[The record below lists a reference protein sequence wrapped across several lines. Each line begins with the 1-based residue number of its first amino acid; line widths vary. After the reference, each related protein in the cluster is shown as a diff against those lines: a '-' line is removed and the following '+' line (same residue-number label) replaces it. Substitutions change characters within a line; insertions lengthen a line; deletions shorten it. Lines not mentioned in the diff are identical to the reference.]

1 MSTLPLQNGVQAL
14 PNTDRYRQRIR
25 VSSVTASTVVC
36 KGRRLI
42 NFCSNDYLGLA
53 HDPEL
58 KDRFKQAV
66 EAYGVGAGSSQYISG
81 YSEAHEA
88 LEETAAAITG
98 YDRTLCFAS
107 GYMANMAIQSV
118 LMNRGDHVFVDRLAH
133 ASIYDAAIL
142 SRSKLHRYPH
152 LDCEAL
158 EQQLDRAAGGRR
170 MIVTDGVFSMDGD
183 TAPLPELSSLASS
196 RGACLVV
203 DDAHGFGVVS
213 AQGAGTLATCRVPV
227 NKVDI
232 YMATLGKA
240 CGAAGAFVAADNEII
255 EQLQQH
261 ARTLIYTT
269 AMPPAVAA
277 VATAGMNKAFAE
289 DWRRKRLY
297 ERIQQFRQGA
307 SSRGLALSTSETPI
321 QPLVLHGDRRAL
333 EAGERLFEAG
343 FLVRAIRPP
352 TVPEGTARLR
362 ITLSAAHSSDQV
374 EGLLDA
380 LARVTASL
388 PE

>member
-1 MSTLPLQNGVQAL
+1 MSTLPFLNGLHVL
-14 PNTDRYRQRIR
+14 SSPDRCRQRIR
-25 VSSVTASTVVC
+25 VSSPTANTVVS

-58 KDRFKQAV
+58 KDRFKEAV
-66 EAYGVGAGSSQYISG
+66 DTYGVGAGSSQYISG

-98 YDRTLCFAS
+98 YERALCFAS
-107 GYMANMAIQSV
+107 GYLANLAIQSV
-118 LMNRGDHVFVDRLAH
+118 LMRRGDHVFVDRLAH
-133 ASIYDAAIL
+133 ASIYDAAVL
-142 SRSKLHRYPH
+142 SRTKLHRYPH
-152 LDCEAL
+152 LDCETL
-158 EQQLDRAAGGRR
+158 EQQLNRATRGRK

-183 TAPLPELSSLASS
+183 MAPLPALTDLASA

-213 AQGAGTLATCRVPV
+213 ARGAGTLAASRVPV
-227 NKVDI
+227 GKVDI

-240 CGAAGAFVAADNEII
+240 CGAAGAFIAAGNEII
-255 EQLQQH
+255 EQLQQR

-269 AMPPAVAA
+269 AMPPAVAVA
-277 VATAGMNKAFAE
+277 ATAGMNKTFAE
-289 DWRRKRLY
+289 DWRRLRLF

-307 SSRGLALSTSETPI
+307 ASRGLALSASDTPI
-321 QPLVLHGDRRAL
+321 QPLVMRSDRRAL

-380 LARVTASL
+380 LAGVSASL